1 MTTAALRRIRS
12 FQKFGRPLS
21 QTLLTFSPR
30 MDVDEVRERLLA
42 EGRVTEDLRLLNV
55 WSDLRNRGDAELAE
69 IRGEPSTDPVPNED
83 GEVERINEFYDV
95 FRDQKTGAVIR
106 SEEHTSELQSRFD
119 LVCRLLLE

>member
-1 MTTAALRRIRS
+1 LSLITRLFGKSAGAAEERSRSRYLVGTDEVHVYNATWSIPESIGGMTTAALRRIRS

-55 WSDLRNRGDAELAE
+55 WSDLRNRRCGARRDPW
-69 IRGEPSTDPVPNED
+69 RTFDRPS
-83 GEVERINEFYDV
+83 
-95 FRDQKTGAVIR
+95 
-106 SEEHTSELQSRFD
+106 SE
-119 LVCRLLLE
+119 